1 MPVPAIPTKED
12 FAERRRRFLPPGQAW
27 AWSKVGDKM
36 LVGFGAEQVRLREAL
51 NQFLIDILPQST
63 VNLLQEWLAS
73 VSLPD
78 DCTDSSLSNPDVLE
92 ILRASGA
99 ESVEEYEALFPGS
112 TVVEKFIARV
122 DIAECDFELVENED
136 WYHTWILEVPE
147 EIGGLL
153 FAIVDEFE
161 VDEPIESFTNNFQ
174 CKAQKEFP
182 AHQKVFI
189 VIV

>member
-1 MPVPAIPTKED
+1 MPTPAIPTKED
-12 FAERRRRFLPPGQAW
+12 FAERRKRLLPPGQAW
-27 AWSKVGDKM
+27 SWSTIGNNL
-36 LVGFGAEQVRLREAL
+36 LVGFGSEQVRFREAL
-51 NQFLIDILPQST
+51 NDFLIDILPQST

-78 DCTDSSLSNPDVLE
+78 NCTSSSLSNKDVLE

-99 ESVEEYEALFPGS
+99 ESVEEYEALFEGS
-112 TVVEKFIARV
+112 TVVEKFASYV
-122 DIAECDFELVENED
+122 DQIQTDFELVEDD
-136 WYHTWILEVPE
+136 WHHTWILEVPE
-147 EIGGLL
+147 AIGGLL

-161 VDEPIESFTNNFQ
+161 VDEPIESFANNFQ
-174 CKAQKEFP
+174 CKALKEFP